1 MMNRQSRFGSAIS
14 TLAIA
19 AVISGCAIGQN
30 NRESIFGAKVDRSN
44 IGLAMRAQAELE
56 RQNYA
61 AAVDLAERAVANTP
75 SDAGFRALLG
85 NAYFAAGR
93 FASAEAAYLDSLT
106 LFENQPQ
113 TILKL
118 ALVQIAQGKNGQAL
132 GLLDAA
138 RSALP
143 VSDYGLAIALA
154 GRPDSAVVILNEA
167 ARKSGADGQ
176 VRQNLALA
184 YALSGDWTMA
194 RVVAAQDVPPDQLD
208 GRIQQW
214 MAMATPSRPSD
225 QVAALTGVTP
235 SADPGQPQRLALRG
249 VPMNEA
255 LAQLSAP
262 QVQPEAEFRPVVAD
276 IPATAPIAY
285 PEPQPGAQ
293 IAAVA
298 PVTYPEPQPL
308 AQVAYAEPAVAEA
321 VQELIR
327 PVPVNPQPKPEQAE
341 TKPPVA
347 LAKAAPKLP
356 TRFDEAPK
364 PASYVA
370 ITDEVR
376 KSAQAKRSV
385 PANRS
390 NAASRSP
397 NRSSAANRSNAVV
410 QLGAYS
416 SPDRVATAWETLTR
430 RYPVLAEYT
439 PVRARF
445 DGPNGTVWRL
455 SIKGFATQQEARQ
468 RCVALQNR
476 GASCF
481 VRSVAGDAPV
491 QLASR

>member
-1 MMNRQSRFGSAIS
+1 MMNRPSRFGTAIS
-14 TLAIA
+14 TLAVA
-19 AVISGCAIGQN
+19 AMISGCAIGQN

-61 AAVDLAERAVANTP
+61 AAVNLAERAVENTP

-113 TILKL
+113 TVLKL
-118 ALVQIAQGKNGQAL
+118 ALVQIAQGKNGQAI

-138 RSALP
+138 RSVLSA
-143 VSDYGLAIALA
+143 SDYGLAIALA
-154 GRPDSAVVILNEA
+154 GRPDAAVIVLNEA

-208 GRIQQW
+208 SRIQQW
-214 MAMATPSRPSD
+214 MAMATPGSPSD

-249 VPMNEA
+249 VPVNEA
-255 LAQLSAP
+255 LAQLVAP
-262 QVQPEAEFRPVVAD
+262 QAQPEVEFRPMLAE

-285 PEPQPGAQ
+285 PEPQPGVQ
-293 IAAVA
+293 MAAAA
-298 PVTYPEPQPL
+298 PVVY
-308 AQVAYAEPAVAEA
+308 YEPAVAEA
-321 VQELIR
+321 VQELI
-327 PVPVNPQPKPEQAE
+327 QPAPLTEQPTAENAE
-341 TKPPVA
+341 TKPQVA
-347 LAKAAPKLP
+347 LADAAPKLP
-356 TRFDEAPK
+356 TRFEEAPK
-364 PASYVA
+364 PASFVT

-376 KSAQAKRSV
+376 KTAQATRRA
-385 PANRS
+385 PANSS
-390 NAASRSP
+390 NTA
-397 NRSSAANRSNAVV
+397 NRSSAPNRSNAVV

-416 SPDRVATAWETLTR
+416 SPDRVTAAWETLTR

-445 DGPNGTVWRL
+445 DGPTGTVWRL
-455 SIKGFATQQEARQ
+455 SIKGFASQQEARQ
-468 RCVALQNR
+468 RCSALQSR

-481 VRSVAGDAPV
+481 VRTVAGDSPV
-491 QLASR
+491 QIASR